1 MKIWILMGFL
11 LLCAVSALSAI
22 WIEFDKLLPS
32 DGAAGDYFGQSISLS
47 GNLALV
53 GAHLDDDKGSDS
65 GSAYLFDLRTGEQ
78 LHKFLKQLP
87 GTVYDEFGSS
97 VALCGN
103 LALVGVRNGNWNHS
117 GSAYLF
123 DAVTGEQLYRLV
135 QDDGAEDDY
144 FGESVALDGD
154 VVLVGAYKNDD
165 NGSSSGSAY
174 VFDATTGEQLRKLL
188 SSDGTNDSYFGFSV
202 ALDGSLALIGA
213 YGDDD
218 NGAKSGSA
226 YLFDVT
232 TGEQLHKLLP
242 PDGALHDCFG
252 WSVALDGDVAL
263 IGALLGDDSGSES
276 GCAYLFNVTTGEQIR
291 KLLPTDGSSGDY
303 FGGSVA
309 LSGNLALVGAY
320 RDDDNGSDSGS
331 AYLFDVA
338 TGEQLQKLVPAD
350 SVSRD
355 YFGRSVALNDKRALL
370 GAPSGGYRVGSIYW
384 FTDQVRLSVRSDHGE
399 AVPNSGTNWYERG
412 SVVTCSVDMITA
424 DSFTNW
430 ICAGW
435 MGSGS
440 IPSSGEGNSTGPI
453 MLTNLESSITWLWP
467 TYTADDL
474 WSENVAA
481 AQRAGTKLVDVSY
494 DVHST
499 ETNRVVVSL
508 SVDDGAVASGS
519 VSGDAGADV
528 LTGSG
533 KSLVWDAGADWNG
546 NVDNLTFQILSEDAQ
561 GAGVETPF
569 GRVRIPA
576 GRNTGTDPDDGS
588 YSLTV
593 SNALFVDASEITKAQ
608 WDTVYGWA
616 VTNGDTFANAGSG
629 SASNHP
635 VHTVSWYDVL
645 KWCNAR
651 SEMEGFTSCYNTN
664 DWSCDFNANGYRLP
678 TAEEWQYAARGGL
691 SGKRFPWG
699 DTITHSNANYYSSV
713 AYAYD
718 VSATRGFHPVY
729 GAGTAPE
736 AIGMTNGYGLYLMAA
751 NVMEWCQDES
761 GANRVIAGGSWDQ
774 FAAEAR
780 CAYQSLS
787 APSNAAV
794 NIGFRTVQRASSS
807 ASSTEPSVS
816 VDTRDY
822 LLAVSSDHG
831 TPVPS
836 IGTNAYAWY
845 ATVTCSVDSAVT
857 SELTNWTSAGW
868 SGSGSVPPEGGTTNV
883 GGIVLTS
890 LTSSVAW
897 QWDTNY
903 WMENLT
909 AGSGST
915 DPESGWQRAGSN
927 VTVDATASSGWLF
940 MGWSGDASG
949 DYTQESVIVPMV
961 RSVSVTASFSDDAD
975 DDGLLNTNETAL
987 GTDPRKKDSD
997 GDGSDD
1003 PDELIAGTSPTNS
1016 TSVLNVQLST
1026 GESANEL
1033 SWYGVSER
1041 YYQLEY
1047 TDDLG
1052 GVWTPKGTVI
1062 SGTGAVI
1069 LRIDIGGDS
1078 TRFYRVRV
1086 SDNPDNFN

>member
-1 MKIWILMGFL
+1 MKKWILMGFL
-11 LLCAVSALSAI
+11 LLCAFSSLSAT
-22 WIEFDKLLPS
+22 WGELYKLLHS
-32 DGAAGDYFGQSISLS
+32 DGIASDSFGWSVSLS
-47 GNLALV
+47 ESRALVGAYESESAYLFDVTTGEQLYKLVPANGIKGAHFGVSVSLSESLALV
-53 GAHLDDDKGSDS
+53 GAHGS
-65 GSAYLFDLRTGEQ
+65 Y
-78 LHKFLKQLP
+78 
-87 GTVYDEFGSS
+87 
-97 VALCGN
+97 
-103 LALVGVRNGNWNHS
+103 
-117 GSAYLF
+117 
-123 DAVTGEQLYRLV
+123 
-135 QDDGAEDDY
+135 
-144 FGESVALDGD
+144 
-154 VVLVGAYKNDD
+154 
-165 NGSSSGSAY
+165 
-174 VFDATTGEQLRKLL
+174 
-188 SSDGTNDSYFGFSV
+188 
-202 ALDGSLALIGA
+202 
-213 YGDDD
+213 
-218 NGAKSGSA
+218 SGSA

-232 TGEQLHKLLP
+232 TGEQLRKLIP
-242 PDGALHDCFG
+242 SDGVISDCFG
-252 WSVALDGDVAL
+252 VSVSLSGNRALV
-263 IGALLGDDSGSES
+263 GAYKDDDNGSKSGSV
-276 GCAYLFNVTTGEQIR
+276 YLFDVTTGEQLR
-291 KLLPTDGSSGDY
+291 KLLPSDGTTYDRFGASVSLDGNLALIGTYWGGSAYLFDITTGEQLHKLLASDGEAGDWFGRSVSLSENLALVGACGDDDNGYRSGSAYLFSVTNGGQLQKLLPSDGAERDY
-303 FGGSVA
+303 FGYSVSLSENFALVGAHEDDDNGASSGSAYLFDAKTGKYLQKLLPSDGAQFDYFGYSVS
-309 LSGNLALVGAY
+309 LNGSQTLVGAY
-320 RDDDNGSDSGS
+320 RDDDNGPSSGS
-331 AYLFDVA
+331 AYLFDA
-338 TGEQLQKLVPAD
+338 YNLFISNL
-350 SVSRD
+350 
-355 YFGRSVALNDKRALL
+355 
-370 GAPSGGYRVGSIYW
+370 
-384 FTDQVRLSVRSDHGE
+384 
-399 AVPNSGTNWYERG
+399 AVT
-412 SVVTCSVDMITA
+412 
-424 DSFTNW
+424 
-430 ICAGW
+430 
-435 MGSGS
+435 
-440 IPSSGEGNSTGPI
+440 
-453 MLTNLESSITWLWP
+453 
-467 TYTADDL
+467 
-474 WSENVAA
+474 
-481 AQRAGTKLVDVSY
+481 QRQGTKLVDVTY
-494 DVHST
+494 DVFST
-499 ETNRVVVSL
+499 KTNRVEVFL
-508 SVDDGAVASGS
+508 SVSNEAVGVSSGS
-519 VSGDAGADV
+519 VSGDVGTDVSTGAGK
-528 LTGSG
+528 L
-533 KSLVWDAGADWNG
+533 LVWDAGADWDG
-546 NVDNLTFQILSEDAQ
+546 NLEALSFQILSEDAQ
-561 GAGVETPF
+561 GAGVVTPS

-576 GRNTGTDPDDGS
+576 GRNTGTDPNDGS

-608 WDTVYGWA
+608 WDGVTDWA
-616 VTNGDTFANAGSG
+616 VTNGYNFANTGSG

-664 DWSCDFNANGYRLP
+664 DWSCDYSANGYRLP
-678 TAEEWQYAARGGL
+678 TAEEWEYAARGGL

-699 DTITHSNANYYSSV
+699 DTISHSNANYYSSAV
-713 AYAYD
+713 YAYD

-729 GAGTAPE
+729 GAGTSPE
-736 AIGMTNGYGLYLMAA
+736 SSGVTNGYGLYAMAA

>member
-1 MKIWILMGFL
+1 MKKWILMGFL
-11 LLCAVSALSAI
+11 FLCTFSALSAT

-32 DGAAGDYFGQSISLS
+32 DGAAGDYFGPSISLS

-65 GSAYLFDLRTGEQ
+65 GSAYLFDVTTGEK
-78 LHKFLKQLP
+78 LHKFLKQIP

-103 LALVGVRNGNWNHS
+103 VALVGVRNGNWNHS

-135 QDDGAEDDY
+135 PDDGAEDDY
-144 FGESVALDGD
+144 FGESVALDGE

-188 SSDGTNDSYFGFSV
+188 PSDGTNDSYFGFSV
-202 ALDGSLALIGA
+202 ALDGNLALIGA

-218 NGAKSGSA
+218 NGANSGSA
-226 YLFDVT
+226 YLFDLT

-242 PDGALHDCFG
+242 PDGALHDYFG
-252 WSVALDGDVAL
+252 WSVALEGNVAL
-263 IGALLGDDSGSES
+263 IGVLLDDDNGYDSGS
-276 GCAYLFNVTTGEQIR
+276 AYLFDVTTGEQLR
-291 KLLPTDGSSGDY
+291 KLLPSDGSSGY
-303 FGGSVA
+303 FGCSVA
-309 LSGNLALVGAY
+309 LNGNLALVGAY
-320 RDDDNGSDSGS
+320 RYGS
-331 AYLFDVA
+331 AYLFDVT

-350 SVSRD
+350 SASLD
-355 YFGRSVALNDKRALL
+355 YFGRSVALNDKIALV
-370 GAPSGGYRVGSIYW
+370 GAPYGGYRSGSIYW

-399 AVPNSGTNWYERG
+399 AVPNSGTTWYERG
-412 SVVTCSVDMITA
+412 CVVTCSVDMIVA

-430 ICAGW
+430 ICSGW
-435 MGSGS
+435 LGSGS
-440 IPSSGEGNSTGPI
+440 ISSSGEDNSTGPI
-453 MLTNLESSITWLWP
+453 ILTNLESSITWLWP
-467 TYTADDL
+467 TYTVNDL
-474 WSENVAA
+474 WAENVSA

-494 DVHST
+494 DMHST
-499 ETNRVVVSL
+499 EANWVAVSL
-508 SVDDGAVASGS
+508 SVDAGAVGSGS
-519 VSGDAGADV
+519 VSGDVGADV
-528 LTGSG
+528 STGAG
-533 KSLVWDAGADWNG
+533 KSLIWDAGADWDG

-561 GAGVETPF
+561 GASVETPSE
-569 GRVRIPA
+569 RVRIPA
-576 GRNTGTDPDDGS
+576 GRNTGTDPDNGA

-593 SNALFVDASEITKAQ
+593 SNSLFVDASEITKAQ
-608 WDTVYGWA
+608 WDGVHDWA
-616 VTNGDTFANAGSG
+616 VTNGYSFANAGSG

-635 VHTVSWYDVL
+635 VHTVSWHDVL

-651 SEMEGFTSCYNTN
+651 SAMEGFTSCYDTN

-678 TAEEWQYAARGGL
+678 TSEEWKYAARGGL
-691 SGKRFPWG
+691 SGKRFPCG
-699 DTITHSNANYYSSV
+699 DTIAHSNANYYSSA

-736 AIGMTNGYGLYLMAA
+736 SSGASNGYGLYAMAA

-761 GANRVIAGGSWDQ
+761 GANRVLAGGSWDQ

-780 CAYQSLS
+780 CAYQSWS
-787 APSNAAV
+787 APSAAAV
-794 NIGFRTVQRASSS
+794 NIGFRTVQRSSSS

-822 LLAVSSDHG
+822 LLSISSNHG
-831 TPVPS
+831 TPIPN
-836 IGTNAYAWY
+836 IGTNTYAWY

-857 SELTNWTSAGW
+857 SGLTNWTSSGW
-868 SGSGSVPPEGGTTNV
+868 SGSGSVPSEGATPNT
-883 GGIVLTS
+883 GGVILTGM
-890 LTSSVAW
+890 TSSIAW
-897 QWDTNY
+897 AWNTNY
-903 WMENLT
+903 WMDVSTL
-909 AGSGST
+909 GSGSV
-915 DPESGWQRAGSN
+915 DPGDGWQPAGSN
-927 VTVDATASSGWLF
+927 VTVDAAASSGWLF

-949 DYTQESVIVPMV
+949 DYTQERVIVPMV
-961 RSVSVTASFSDDAD
+961 CSVSVTATFSDDAD
-975 DDGLLNTNETAL
+975 DDGLFNTNETAL

-1016 TSVLNVQLST
+1016 TSVLDVQLST

-1062 SGTGAVI
+1062 SGADAVI
-1069 LRIDIGGDS
+1069 LRIDVGGDS